1 MSKGEVGGSRMA
13 NVLKATEDLT
23 KSPEQLADD
32 RASKLAERIPKLNL
46 EGKSKDA
53 LVDIVTQWF
62 NQLKST
68 TFYIYDCGER
78 GQRQK
83 YDIAELAERGRQL
96 ERAKNKNKSKSEPTG
111 LGGPVFTKLS
121 EFFPQAP
128 PKISLYSRFERVI
141 DRRTLA
147 ERREAFNHK
156 PGEEVVFVKKV
167 SKFEVKDNKGGKKKK
182 SAAKPKKGAA
192 EPEAEAAAE

>member
-1 MSKGEVGGSRMA
+1 MKPGEVGGSRMA

-83 YDIAELAERGRQL
+83 YDVI
-96 ERAKNKNKSKSEPTG
+96 NSH
-111 LGGPVFTKLS
+111 FTWK
-121 EFFPQAP
+121 
-128 PKISLYSRFERVI
+128 
-141 DRRTLA
+141 
-147 ERREAFNHK
+147 
-156 PGEEVVFVKKV
+156 
-167 SKFEVKDNKGGKKKK
+167 
-182 SAAKPKKGAA
+182 
-192 EPEAEAAAE
+192 